1 MDCIVLREGGAAS
14 SPWSCSSCC
23 SRSCAWPSPIGA
35 IAAAWRLPTAPAP
48 RAAAAFRAVLEGG
61 GALEVAVLEAGPFFA
76 ALAGAGLAELLPAL
90 LWAGWSAARA
100 AEPLGTPVSFDADPF
115 GTLVALGAL
124 LFEGRTCFCSTFF
137 SWSPSS

>member
-1 MDCIVLREGGAAS
+1 M
-14 SPWSCSSCC
+14 P
-23 SRSCAWPSPIGA
+23 
-35 IAAAWRLPTAPAP
+35 
-48 RAAAAFRAVLEGG
+48 
-61 GALEVAVLEAGPFFA
+61 EAGPFFA